1 MDDLWERLERLG
13 LRRGTAGLE
22 RPAPEARLD
31 IHHLVPGEVVS
42 TPLGNFFLHEERYP
56 LDHRHGRTC
65 LGQVWDVDPSRVEAL
80 LGSALPGPLD
90 LRRALYVDTETT
102 GLAGGTGTYAFLV
115 CVGFFEG
122 NQFRLL
128 QFFMRDYHEEL
139 PLLHHLAEQFAD
151 PPTLVTFNGRN
162 FDVPLL
168 HTRWI
173 AARLSPRWTQTPHLD
188 LLPPSR
194 RLWKSRLE
202 SCSLASLEWHILGV
216 RRASEDVPGWMVPS
230 LYFRY
235 VQTRDAREMKRVLYH
250 NAQDILSLV
259 TLASV
264 LGEVASRPLDPAR
277 PCTDCYSLATW
288 LEEQGR
294 WEEAE
299 ALYRRA
305 LAGPL
310 APDQRQRA
318 MLRLALL
325 LKRQGKREEAIPL
338 WAALAESPRVGL
350 LALEELAKWEEW
362 HHGDLWAARR
372 FCQKGLELA
381 GVWLRGPARRRA
393 EAEFQHRLA
402 RLERKLGL
410 WGTAEGAQAGDPSGS
425 PAPPTGEWP

>member
-1 MDDLWERLERLG
+1 MDDLWDRLERLG
-13 LRRGTAGLE
+13 LRKGTAGLE
-22 RPAPEARLD
+22 RPVLRERLD

-56 LDHRHGRTC
+56 LDHQHGQAC
-65 LGQVWDVDPSRVEAL
+65 LGQVLDVDSSRLEGL
-80 LGSALPGPLD
+80 LGGGLPSPLD
-90 LRRALYVDTETT
+90 LRRALYLDTETT

-115 CVGFFEG
+115 GVGFFEE

-139 PLLHHLAEQFAD
+139 PLLCHLAEQFPD
-151 PPTLVTFNGRN
+151 PPTLVTFNGRH

-168 HTRWI
+168 QTRWI
-173 AARLSPRWTQTPHLD
+173 AARLAPLWTETPHLD

-194 RLWKSRLE
+194 RLWRSRLE

-235 VQTRDAREMKRVLYH
+235 VQTRDAQEMRRVLYH

-259 TLASV
+259 TLAWV
-264 LGEVASRPLDPAR
+264 LGEMASRPLDPAR
-277 PCTDCYSLATW
+277 SSADCHSLAVW
-288 LEEQGR
+288 LEEQER

-310 APDQRQRA
+310 APDQRWRA

-325 LKRQGKREEAIPL
+325 LKRQGRRSEAVPL
-338 WAALAESPRVGL
+338 WAALADHPRVGL

-362 HHGDLWAARR
+362 YHGDLWAARR
-372 FCQKGLELA
+372 FCQQGLEQA
-381 GVWLRGPARRRA
+381 GAWLHGAARRRA
-393 EAEFQHRLA
+393 EAEFRHRLA

-410 WGTAEGAQAGDPSGS
+410 
-425 PAPPTGEWP
+425 

>member
-13 LRRGTAGLE
+13 LRKGPAGLVH
-22 RPAPEARLD
+22 PAPSEQARLD
-31 IHHLVPGEVVS
+31 IHHLVSGEVVS
-42 TPLGNFFLHEERYP
+42 TPLGSFFLHEERYP
-56 LDHRHGRTC
+56 LDHQHGQAR
-65 LGQVWDVDPSRVEAL
+65 LGQVLEVESSCLEAL
-80 LGSALPGPLD
+80 LGGCLPGPLD

-115 CVGFFEG
+115 GVGFFEG
-122 NQFRLL
+122 DQFRLL

-139 PLLHHLAEQFAD
+139 PLLCHLAEQFPD
-151 PPTLVTFNGRN
+151 PPTLVTFNGRH

-168 HTRWI
+168 QTRWI
-173 AARLSPRWTQTPHLD
+173 AARLPPLWTATPHLD

-194 RLWKSRLE
+194 RLWRSRLE

-216 RRASEDVPGWMVPS
+216 RRTSEDVPGWMVPS

-235 VQTRDAREMKRVLYH
+235 VQTRDAREMTRVLYH

-264 LGEVASRPLDPAR
+264 LGEMASLPLDPAR
-277 PCTDCYSLATW
+277 SSADCYSLALW

-299 ALYRRA
+299 ALYRQA

-310 APDQRQRA
+310 DLEHRWRA
-318 MLRLALL
+318 MFRLAVL
-325 LKRQGKREEAIPL
+325 LKRQGRRQEAVPL
-338 WAALAESPRVGL
+338 WAALADHPRVGL

-362 HHGDLWAARR
+362 HHGDLQAAHR
-372 FCQKGLELA
+372 FCQKGLERA
-381 GVWLRGPARRRA
+381 RTWLHGAARRRA

-410 WGTAEGAQAGDPSGS
+410 
-425 PAPPTGEWP
+425 